1 MPKRKGAAASAAKKK
16 KFGSDA
22 ESSGD
27 EWGSAAK
34 VSGSAYLHLPDNFP
48 SVQRHTRMLSSV
60 GETCRMGRNQIHHE
74 HGCGSGSLKLKNTGS
89 DLFLVP

>member
-34 VSGSAYLHLPDNFP
+34 VSAYLHLPDNFP

-60 GETCRMGRNQIHHE
+60 GETCRMGRNQIHNE